1 VAIERI
7 EEDEGP
13 DDDPELLAAIEA
25 LERRAGRP
33 RVEKEQTSEREGC
46 AFGVRLAY

>member
-13 DDDPELLAAIEA
+13 DDAPELLAAIEA
-25 LERRAGRP
+25 LERLASRP

-46 AFGVRLAY
+46 ALCIGLAY